1 MTGLPWARIVRWLTG
16 SIAFGIASVAIY
28 TAAFGVID
36 EIYQRS
42 ITVGASVILVAL
54 AVPLVGVYG
63 SRGGPVRAAC
73 LAIDGALI
81 SLMALSLYWFASVYD
96 ELESGLYDFLPDDIL
111 IGAGGLLA
119 VLELTRR
126 AFGWPLAA
134 LSLLCIAYA
143 LFGEDLPWIFAHAG
157 YDLETVMRTVWYSFD
172 GVFGFIVITVI
183 SLIFIF
189 IVFGSVLEAT
199 GAGAVLLRIALSLT
213 GGLRGGPAH
222 AAIAASG
229 FFGTI
234 SGSVSANVVGTGV
247 FTIPMIKERGFRN
260 SFAGGVEAA
269 ASSGGQFMPPVMG
282 AVAFVMADVTGIPYV
297 VIIGAALM
305 PALFYYG
312 SLFAAVW
319 VEAARSGIEAIP
331 RSRREKVSRRD
342 WWMSLMFVIP
352 ILVII
357 GVLVA
362 GRSPAMAGLWATAV
376 GAVLGL
382 MNPEVRGRPQIYLA
396 ALVRGGEQCGRI
408 MVAVAAIGIIV
419 GVMNLT
425 GLGIRFSN
433 MILAFAGTDLFFAMF
448 LVAVASM
455 ILGMGLPTIPAYLI
469 IVLIMGQAIENL
481 GVPKILVHLFVLY
494 YGVLS
499 AITPPVAIAAYAA
512 APIAGANPM
521 TTAVQALKLSF
532 VGFIVPFVF
541 VYNPSLS
548 LVVGFETLP
557 FLWVVARLAL
567 AIWLMTTAL
576 GGVDRARLPPWSRAA
591 RMALGIGVLFGAME
605 IQVAA
610 VALSLVL
617 LFVESRRARND
628 NVQGGGEGA

>member
-1 MTGLPWARIVRWLTG
+1 MRQIDVPELFVRLIGLA
-16 SIAFGIASVAIY
+16 IALVAIY
-28 TAAFGVID
+28 TATFGVID

-42 ITVGASVILVAL
+42 ITVGASVVLTVF
-54 AVPLVGVYG
+54 AVPLV
-63 SRGGPVRAAC
+63 RFHPRAGGPAR
-73 LAIDGALI
+73 LGLWGIDAVLVGLTT
-81 SLMALSLYWFASVYD
+81 LSIVWFASVYD
-96 ELESGLYDFLPDDIL
+96 ELETGLYDFLTDDIL

-126 AFGWPLAA
+126 AFGWPLASLA
-134 LSLLCIAYA
+134 LLCIVYA

-189 IVFGSVLEAT
+189 IIFGAVLEST
-199 GAGAVLLRIALSLT
+199 GAGAVLLRIAVRLT

-282 AVAFVMADVTGIPYV
+282 AVAFVMADVTGIPYL
-297 VIIGAALM
+297 VIIGAALV

-312 SLFAAVW
+312 SLFVAVW
-319 VEAARSGIEAIP
+319 VEAARRGIEAIP
-331 RSRREKVSRRD
+331 KSERQAVSRED
-342 WWMSLMFVIP
+342 WKLSLMFVIP

-357 GVLVA
+357 GVLIT
-362 GRSPAMAGLWATAV
+362 GRSPAMAGLWATV
-376 GAVLGL
+376 IGAALGL
-382 MNPEVRGRPQIYLA
+382 MNPEVRKRPQVYIE
-396 ALVRGGEQCGRI
+396 ALVKGGEQCGRI

-433 MILAFAGTDLFFAMF
+433 MILAFAGTNLFFAMF

-469 IVLIMGQAIENL
+469 IVLIMGEAMEKL

-512 APIAGANPM
+512 APIAQSNPM
-521 TTAVQALKLSF
+521 TTALQALKLSF

-541 VYNPSLS
+541 IYNPSLS
-548 LVVGFETLP
+548 LVVGFETGP
-557 FLWVVARLAL
+557 FLWVIARLAL

-576 GGVDRARLPPWSRAA
+576 GGVDRAPLPMWSRVL
-591 RMALGIGVLFGAME
+591 RIALGAGVLFTFIE
-605 IQVAA
+605 VQVAA
-610 VALSLVL
+610 MVAGLAL
-617 LFVESRRARND
+617 LFVESRLARSAKSRA
-628 NVQGGGEGA
+628 